1 MAAFAQIGVIDPYEL
16 ERLAE
21 ELAGRAKGTSYRYEL
36 PEHPLLRAENLSFD
50 VEEFDISFTFVL
62 ARLAR

>member
-1 MAAFAQIGVIDPYEL
+1 MAAFAQIGVVDPYEL

-36 PEHPLLRAENLSFD
+36 PTTSSRTTLTRTPP
-50 VEEFDISFTFVL
+50 I
-62 ARLAR
+62 ARGEPVI